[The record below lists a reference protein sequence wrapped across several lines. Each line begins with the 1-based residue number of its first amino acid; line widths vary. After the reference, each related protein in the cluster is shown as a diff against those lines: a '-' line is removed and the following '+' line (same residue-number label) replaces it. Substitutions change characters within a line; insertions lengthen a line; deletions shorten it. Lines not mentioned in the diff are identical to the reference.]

1 VILSEPVDMEE
12 VDVLFHNGIEHD
24 EAVQM
29 PSARKRSMSGQP
41 DAGSASKKPRLSEDD
56 AEIVEL

>member
-1 VILSEPVDMEE
+1 MED

-24 EAVQM
+24 ESVQM
-29 PSARKRSMSGQP
+29 PAARKRSISGQA
-41 DAGSASKKPRLSEDD
+41 DTGSASKKPRLSEDD

>member
-1 VILSEPVDMEE
+1 MED

-24 EAVQM
+24 EPVQM

-41 DAGSASKKPRLSEDD
+41 DAGSASKKPRLSEND